1 MPIKLCQAMG
11 VGVATFAGSCPF
23 SLLPRLPTALS
34 CLRIGSDSCRPP
46 GILAFIGSLD
56 IFHGTHFVL
65 PAVGRAKCVLTVHD
79 LTYLRH
85 LEYFADRDLNERGYR
100 KEFPRALARADAV
113 IAISR
118 HTREY
123 TFPKGKTRD
132 GGLGALV
139 SLATDPRR
147 RSCFGDAART
157 RARAFDVRG
166 RLVHLEGLYASL

>member
-11 VGVATFAGSCPF
+11 VGAATFAGSCPF
-23 SLLPRLPTALS
+23 SLPPRLPTALS
-34 CLRIGSDSCRPP
+34 CLRIGSDSCRSP

-65 PAVGRAKCVLTVHD
+65 PAVGRAKC
-79 LTYLRH
+79 
-85 LEYFADRDLNERGYR
+85 DLNERGYQ
-100 KEFPRALARADAV
+100 KELPRALARADAV

-166 RLVHLEGLYASL
+166 QLVHLEDLHASV